1 MKKFL
6 VATLSL
12 VLSLITGFTAFAM
25 SPSSETIY
33 RGIDVSKWQ
42 GNINF
47 YSVRDSGVEVVY
59 IKSSQGHRMDPMFE
73 ANYAKAKE
81 AGLKVGVYHY
91 VTAESVQEARSEA
104 AYFVSILEGKEIDCR
119 LAMDFEYYGSLST
132 WEINEIG
139 LAFLQTVESLS
150 GKGAVVYSNLSSAR
164 YIWNNAVAQY
174 PLWIAEYGVSQP
186 RNNGKWTEWVGFQ
199 YSESGRVPGIYGS
212 SVDLDYYT
220 ADIFLSD
227 QGGIPTVPDHA
238 RPQVPSSSPT
248 DVGTYTV
255 QSGDTLSEIAA
266 RYGTTVNELVR
277 LNGIQN
283 PNLIYPGEVLK
294 IRGAASVSGGT
305 HSGSTTS
312 GQGSYTVQSG
322 DTLSEIAARYGTS
335 VNALARLNGIQNP
348 NLIYPGEVL
357 KISGTAA
364 VSGGSYSNATATS
377 QGTYT
382 VRSGDTLSG
391 IAARYGTSVNA
402 LARLNGIQNPNLIYP
417 GEVLKI
423 SGTAA
428 VSGGSYSNATA
439 TSQGTY
445 TVRSGDTL
453 SGIAAR
459 YGTSANAL
467 ARLNGIQNPNLIY
480 PGEVLKISGTAAV
493 SGGSNSGVTA
503 SGQGTY
509 TVRGGDTLSGIAAR
523 YGTSANA
530 LARLNGIQNPNL
542 IYPGETLRLY

>member
-6 VATLSL
+6 VVTLSL

-283 PNLIYPGEVLK
+283 PNLIY
-294 IRGAASVSGGT
+294 
-305 HSGSTTS
+305 
-312 GQGSYTVQSG
+312 
-322 DTLSEIAARYGTS
+322 
-335 VNALARLNGIQNP
+335 QNP

-391 IAARYGTSVNA
+391 IAARYRTSVNA
-402 LARLNGIQNPNLIYP
+402 LARSNSIQNPNLIYP

-428 VSGGSYSNATA
+428 VSGGSNSGATA
-439 TSQGTY
+439 SGQGTY

-480 PGEVLKISGTAAV
+480 PGE
-493 SGGSNSGVTA
+493 
-503 SGQGTY
+503 
-509 TVRGGDTLSGIAAR
+509 
-523 YGTSANA
+523 
-530 LARLNGIQNPNL
+530 
-542 IYPGETLRLY
+542 TLRLY

>member
-33 RGIDVSKWQ
+33 RGIDVSRWQ

-47 YSVRDSGVEVVY
+47 YAVRDSGVEVVY
-59 IKSSQGHRMDPMFE
+59 IKSSEGHWTDPEFE

-104 AYFVSILEGKEIDCR
+104 AYFVSILQGKEIDCR

-132 WEINEIG
+132 WEVNEIG

-164 YIWNNAVAQY
+164 YIWNDAVAQY

-238 RPQVPSSSPT
+238 RPQVPSNPKT
-248 DVGTYTV
+248 YVGTYTV
-255 QSGDTLSEIAA
+255 QPGDTLSEIAA
-266 RYGTTVNELVR
+266 RFGITVSHLAEI
-277 LNGIQN
+277 NGIQN
-283 PNLIYPGEVLK
+283 PNLIYAGEVLK
-294 IRGAASVSGGT
+294 IRGTVPVTDHGP
-305 HSGSTTS
+305 STGRRPSATVS
-312 GQGSYTVQSG
+312 GQGTYTVRSG

-335 VNALARLNGIQNP
+335 VNALVRLNGIQNP

-377 QGTYT
+377 RGTYT
-382 VRSGDTLSG
+382 VRSGDTLSE

-402 LARLNGIQNPNLIYP
+402 LARSNSIQNPNLIYP

-459 YGTSANAL
+459 YGTSAN
-467 ARLNGIQNPNLIY
+467 
-480 PGEVLKISGTAAV
+480 T
-493 SGGSNSGVTA
+493 
-503 SGQGTY
+503 
-509 TVRGGDTLSGIAAR
+509 
-523 YGTSANA
+523 